1 MMLFCYQSL
10 KWVFNKNL
18 IVLAN
23 SVRTGASQS
32 MCQKQTLILI
42 NKAGCHI
49 SREFLLDTEPIEC
62 VTPLITKT
70 FISEHLEVSL
80 WPTKKNIKKHKALKA
95 YYKLQKDFLCLNL
108 GVKNI

>member
-1 MMLFCYQSL
+1 MQMMLFCYQSL

-49 SREFLLDTEPIEC
+49 SWEFLLDTEPIEC
-62 VTPLITKT
+62 VTSIITKT
-70 FISEHLEVSL
+70 FISEHLDVSL
-80 WPTKKNIKKHKALKA
+80 WPRRNISKSSKR
-95 YYKLQKDFLCLNL
+95 
-108 GVKNI
+108 